1 MSTAA
6 RPLPRP
12 TALSRPF
19 WEGCLRGELLVQR
32 CANCSRHFFIPS
44 AFCPQC
50 LSQNYEWV
58 ASSGRG
64 HVVTYTVV
72 WRPPTPAFDAPYVV
86 GIVQLEEG
94 YEMFTNIVDAKS
106 SDDLIGAAVQVRFH
120 RESDDIALP
129 FFELTATTGG
139 RP

>member
-1 MSTAA
+1 
-6 RPLPRP
+6 
-12 TALSRPF
+12 
-19 WEGCLRGELLVQR
+19 VQR
-32 CANCSRHFFIPS
+32 CANCSHHFFIPS

-50 LSQNYEWV
+50 LSQDYEWA

-94 YEMFTNIVDAKS
+94 YEMFTNITNARPD
-106 SDDLIGAAVQVRFH
+106 DDLIGAAVQVRFQ